1 MRCIKCLKK
10 TVKTLIFDRVIPAF
24 LEGGNI
30 PPSEV
35 WNTNLTLNKGERY
48 IVEAPSGKGK
58 STFLGIIFGSRR
70 DFKGNVSFDEM
81 NVASISKSDW
91 SSIRSEKISML
102 FQELRLFE
110 MLTVREN
117 LELKLALTNKVTLSQ
132 AEEWLAR
139 LGLEGFLD
147 RKCQTLSYGQQQ
159 RVAIVRAL
167 CQPFEW
173 LLLDEPFSH
182 LDEQNANIAL
192 ELIQEVCAS
201 QNAGL
206 IVTSLGSLQNR
217 MFDRSIVL

>member
-1 MRCIKCLKK
+1 
-10 TVKTLIFDRVIPAF
+10 VKTLIFDRVIPAF

-132 AEEWLAR
+132 VEEWLAR

-147 RKCQTLSYGQQQ
+147 RKCQTLSFGQQQ

>member
-159 RVAIVRAL
+159 RVATVRAL

-217 MFDRSIVL
+217 MFDRSIIL